1 MKSYSMQSNLLITI
15 VIMGLLIVGFT
26 IFTGEIYL
34 QKTLDNRREMFKDL
48 IELEVHNRW
57 EDLKDETRSLGL
69 SIQSNTGFKSAFRRK
84 DNDAIESQLDEHFNR
99 AFVTLGVLN
108 LKKIIIYDIKLKK
121 IHQSSR
127 GDDVINDVCP
137 GLIIKSKKR
146 VGADRFKTLHQAC
159 EFNGKLRLVS
169 LVPMGGLRLK
179 GYLSV
184 VIDPLYNLV
193 KSEEGLGIPL
203 MIKNTK
209 EMVLFKSSNWPEK
222 DKMKNIMLIHY
233 GNKAGNKV
241 PVANFYFSSDVTVLK
256 EKLSKTRINLVSF
269 VAISVLAT
277 MIVALFLFKKTII
290 NPLNQISDFMKKI
303 RQDKKYLKEELN
315 VSGSLELVELADEMS
330 SLSCE
335 LSDLYGE
342 LEEMAFTDS
351 LTGIPNRALL
361 FDRLKQMML
370 FAGRDKGHSEFM
382 LMMMD
387 LNKFKVVN
395 DELGHQIGDELL
407 ISVAKRLKTA
417 LRLSDTV
424 ARIGGDEFAV
434 ILYAVNERT
443 LAESMAEKI
452 TALMSEAFIIE
463 GYELDVGMSI
473 GISRFPY
480 DGSTSGELMHSA
492 DMAMYHSKRNN
503 LPYVFFNKTLSKDS

>member
-1 MKSYSMQSNLLITI
+1 MQSNLLITI
-15 VIMGLLIVGFT
+15 VIMGLLSVGFT

-57 EDLKDETRSLGL
+57 DELKDDTRSLGL
-69 SIQSNTGFKSAFRRK
+69 SIQSNKGFKSAFRRK
-84 DNDAIESQLDEHFNR
+84 DNEAIESQLDEHFNR
-99 AFVTLGVLN
+99 AFVTLGILN
-108 LKKIIIYDIKLKK
+108 LKKIIIYDLKLKR

-127 GDDVINDVCP
+127 GDDVVNDVCS
-137 GLIIKSKKR
+137 GVIIKSKNR
-146 VGADRFKTLHQAC
+146 VGADRFKILHQVC
-159 EFNGKLRLVS
+159 EFNGELRLVS
-169 LVPMGGLRLK
+169 LVPVGGLRLK

-184 VIDPLYNLV
+184 VVDPLFNLV
-193 KSEEGLGIPL
+193 KAEEGLGIPL
-203 MIKNTK
+203 MVKNTNG
-209 EMVLFKSSNWPEK
+209 MALFKSSNWPEK
-222 DKMKNIMLIHY
+222 NEMKNIMLIHY

-241 PVANFYFSSDVTVLK
+241 PVSNFYFSSDVSFLK
-256 EKLSKTRINLVSF
+256 EKLSKTRIKLVSF
-269 VAISVLAT
+269 VAISVLAA
-277 MIVALFLFKKTII
+277 MIVALFLFKKSII
-290 NPLNQISDFMKKI
+290 SPLYQISAFMKNI
-303 RQDKKYLKEELN
+303 RQDKRYLTEELN
-315 VSGSLELVELADEMS
+315 VSGSLELVELADELS
-330 SLSCE
+330 GLSCE

-361 FDRLKQMML
+361 FDRLEQMML
-370 FAGRDKGHSEFM
+370 FANRDKAHSEFM

-395 DELGHQIGDELL
+395 DELGHQVGDELL
-407 ISVAKRLKTA
+407 VSVAKRLKKA

-434 ILYAVNERT
+434 ILYAVNDRVI
-443 LAESMAEKI
+443 AESVADKI
-452 TALMSEAFIIE
+452 TALMSDIFIIE
-463 GYELDVGMSI
+463 GHEIDVGMSI

-492 DMAMYHSKRNN
+492 DMAMYHSKRNGI
-503 LPYVFFNKTLSKDS
+503 PYVFFDKTLNKNS